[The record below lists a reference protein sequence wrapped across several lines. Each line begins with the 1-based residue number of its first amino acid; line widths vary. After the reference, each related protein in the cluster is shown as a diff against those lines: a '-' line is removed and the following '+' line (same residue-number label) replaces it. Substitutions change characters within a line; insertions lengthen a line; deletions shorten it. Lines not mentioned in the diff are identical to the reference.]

1 MKVKMLQARRASPY
15 GAAAEEFRKG
25 EIYDLPD
32 KLATSFLTEGVAL
45 PVREHQQSK
54 PATEEAEPQ
63 APRRKR

>member
-1 MKVKMLQARRASPY
+1 MKVKMLQARRAIPY

-45 PVREHQQSK
+45 PVRQQPQ
-54 PATEEAEPQ
+54 PAAEEAEPQ